1 MYSKVRGTGT
11 RYKYTGTGT
20 RYRYRYEALY
30 SYIVTMRYFFNFK
43 LTNLRIYELEK
54 KFYICRNLTIV
65 DNLISRN
72 DLT

>member
-1 MYSKVRGTGT
+1 M
-11 RYKYTGTGT
+11 
-20 RYRYRYEALY
+20 YEAMY

-43 LTNLRIYELEK
+43 LTNLRIYVRIYELEK